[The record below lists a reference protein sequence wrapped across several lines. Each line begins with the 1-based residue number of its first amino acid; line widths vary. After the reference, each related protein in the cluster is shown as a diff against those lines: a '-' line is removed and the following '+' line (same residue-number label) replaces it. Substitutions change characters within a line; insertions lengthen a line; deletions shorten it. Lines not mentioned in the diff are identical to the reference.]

1 MGLVVGLVLIV
12 YVVIV
17 CVPALVA
24 LRRHPAPRGTNHS
37 RAATVGA
44 SLGGIALH
52 AGVQIAKP
60 LAEGQLYPAAW
71 AIDAWL
77 GLPTFLVAAL
87 AALFF
92 FFGRRESSPIEI
104 GLGRGLCVALLSFT
118 VLPLLE
124 WPLVEAS
131 GVRFSSS

>member
-1 MGLVVGLVLIV
+1 MGLVVGVVLIV
-12 YVVIV
+12 YVMLV
-17 CVPALVA
+17 CGPALVA
-24 LRRHPAPRGTNHS
+24 LRRHPAPREAG
-37 RAATVGA
+37 RGRVATVVA
-44 SLGGIALH
+44 LLAGIALH

-60 LAEGQLYPAAW
+60 LAEGRLYPAAW
-71 AIDAWL
+71 AIDAWM

-104 GLGRGLCVALLSFT
+104 GLGRGLCLALLSFV

-124 WPLVEAS
+124 WPLTEAL
-131 GVRFSSS
+131 GVRIVLS